1 MLKYNELKNKII
13 LLRADLNDSIENND
27 LISTDRI
34 DASMSS
40 IKNLLSHNNKV
51 ILISHL
57 SDSQQS
63 LLPVADYIK
72 KNIGTEGFEFLNSID
87 REEIAIYV
95 KNNINNNNDLK
106 IIMLENLRKFDLG
119 VEEKGDVIFAK
130 WISTLGDCFVFD
142 AFSVAHREH
151 SSVIGVSQYLPHC
164 LGPIAIEEER
174 HLRSIVDRKSETLFI
189 IGGAKI
195 STKLSL
201 INNILESGAS
211 VYLGGAM
218 ANTILY
224 LRGIDVKN
232 SKIEKDI
239 IIKNK
244 ILNHKNLIIPQDYIW
259 GNINN
264 TKDKDM
270 ILDIGTGEKNNL
282 SDLINKYQNIIWN
295 GPMGLYEK
303 NYYSGTNLL
312 IELLNNKTN
321 KTIITGGGDTLTCI
335 YHWQEEIKQ
344 DFVITYKSLSGG
356 AMLIYIEKGSLIG
369 LDKNR

>member
-13 LLRADLNDSIENND
+13 ILRADLNDSIEKD
-27 LISTDRI
+27 ILISTDRI
-34 DASMSS
+34 DASISS
-40 IKNLLSHNNKV
+40 IKDLLSHNNKI

-57 SDSQQS
+57 SDSDHS

-72 KNIGTEGFEFLNSID
+72 KNIGTDGFEFLNSID
-87 REEIAIYV
+87 REEISIYV
-95 KNNINNNNDLK
+95 KNNLNNNNDLK
-106 IIMLENLRKFDLG
+106 IIMLENLRRFDLG
-119 VEEKGDVIFAK
+119 VEEKADNIFSK
-130 WISTLGDCFVFD
+130 WLSSLGEYFVFD

-151 SSVIGVSQYLPHC
+151 ASVIGVSQYLPHC
-164 LGPIAIEEER
+164 LGPIAIEEEK
-174 HLRSIVDRKSETLFI
+174 HLQEVVQKKSETLFI

-201 INNILESGAS
+201 IDNLLKSGSS

-224 LRGIDVKN
+224 LRGVDVKN

-239 IIKNK
+239 IIEDK

-259 GNINN
+259 GNI
-264 TKDKDM
+264 DGGDEKDM
-270 ILDIGTGEKNNL
+270 ILDIGDNERNVL
-282 SDLINKYQNIIWN
+282 FDLINKYNNIIWN

-303 NYYSGTNLL
+303 DYYSGTDLL
-312 IELLNNKTN
+312 IELLNNKPE
-321 KTIITGGGDTLTCI
+321 KIIITGGGDTLTCI
-335 YHWQEEIKQ
+335 YHWQEETRQ
-344 DFVITYKSLSGG
+344 DFNITYKSLSGG
-356 AMLIYIEKGSLIG
+356 AMLIYLEKGTLIG